1 LPLLPYPCFE
11 VSPNDEIRMV
21 EHISHP
27 NISHHLTNLKIINPK
42 QNMKAINYKEA
53 IEESPKCRL

>member
-1 LPLLPYPCFE
+1 MMKLE
-11 VSPNDEIRMV
+11 MV
-21 EHISHP
+21 EYISHP

-42 QNMKAINYKEA
+42 QNMKAIDCKEA